1 MPTRRV
7 PTGGLAALAVVLAAL
22 AVVVVAG
29 ARGPVFTVTRA
40 PVYVGRLVVPPTPRV
55 AGRTPT
61 HLRRVGT
68 ATTGATSATS
78 GPPHA
83 RARARLSQARRALPI
98 TTTSTPPATTSSTT
112 STTVPPTAADGSA
125 TSRSGAFEGA
135 TTSTTERL
143 GPVRMVSVTVPAGV
157 EVTLVVTCGL
167 QSAHSTSTTSVSV
180 RLAGGSATCVAQF
193 SVPRTT
199 AGPARWHLVAR

>member
-29 ARGPVFTVTRA
+29 ARGPVFTLTRA
-40 PVYVGRLVVPPTPRV
+40 PVYTGRLVVPQMPRV
-55 AGRTPT
+55 AVRTPT
-61 HLRRVGT
+61 HPHRVGT
-68 ATTGATSATS
+68 ATTGATSARS
-78 GPPHA
+78 GPQHA
-83 RARARLSQARRALPI
+83 GARERLSQARGALPTTTI
-98 TTTSTPPATTSSTT
+98 STTPTTTSTTWTTAPPE
-112 STTVPPTAADGSA
+112 PADSSA